1 MRRLLVFAAV
11 VAAGIAVG
19 QKLSEREKV
28 ARRWAAA
35 TDPHPG

>member
-1 MRRLLVFAAV
+1 MKNLVVVAV
-11 VAAGIAVG
+11 VVTAGILIG
-19 QKLSEREKV
+19 KRLRERDDL